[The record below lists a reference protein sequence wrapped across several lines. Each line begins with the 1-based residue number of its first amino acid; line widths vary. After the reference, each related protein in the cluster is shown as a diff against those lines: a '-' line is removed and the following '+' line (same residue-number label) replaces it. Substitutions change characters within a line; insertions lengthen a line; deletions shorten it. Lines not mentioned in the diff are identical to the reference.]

1 MHDIDRAMFEFEQEG
16 YESGGPGETA
26 SEAHETFEAHE
37 SFEAS
42 HEAEALEMELAARLL
57 EVNSEAELEE
67 FLGGLLRSATSAA
80 RSFIASPTGQALGG
94 VLKNAARQVLPQ
106 VGGVLG
112 NAVGGD
118 LGRRLGTAGG
128 RWLGQQFELE
138 GLSAE
143 DREFEVARAF
153 VRTARDAARI
163 AQRTAYLPPQ
173 QAATTAL
180 VTAAQ
185 RSLPGLVP
193 VITGGWLAPGARR
206 SSGRWVR
213 HGNRIVLHGA

>member
-1 MHDIDRAMFEFEQEG
+1 MHDIDRAMFEFEQET
-16 YESGGPGETA
+16 YETGGPGETA
-26 SEAHETFEAHE
+26 GESHETFEYE

-42 HEAEALEMELAARLL
+42 HEAEALEMEYAARLL
-57 EVNSEAELEE
+57 EITNEQELED
-67 FLGGLLRSATSAA
+67 FLGGLLSSATSAA
-80 RSFIASPTGQALGG
+80 RSFISSPTGQALGG

-106 VGGVLG
+106 VGGIVG
-112 NAVGGD
+112 NAIGGD
-118 LGRRLGTAGG
+118 FGRRIGSAGG
-128 RWLGQQFELE
+128 RWLGRQFEYE

-153 VRTARDAARI
+153 VRTARDAAQI

-193 VITGGWLAPGARR
+193 VITGGVVPGPRR
-206 SSGRWVR
+206 TSGRWVR
-213 HGNRIVLHGA
+213 KGNRIVIYGA

>member
-1 MHDIDRAMFEFEQEG
+1 MHDIDRAMFEFEHET
-16 YESGGPGETA
+16 YETGGPGEIA
-26 SEAHETFEAHE
+26 GEAHEAFESYE
-37 SFEAS
+37 TFEAS
-42 HEAEALEMELAARLL
+42 HEAEALEMELAGRLL
-57 EVNSEAELEE
+57 EVSTEAELEE
-67 FLGGLLRSATSAA
+67 FLGGLLRTATSAA
-80 RSFIASPTGQALGG
+80 RSFVSSPTGQALGG

-106 VGGVLG
+106 VGGIVG
-112 NAVGGD
+112 NAIGGD
-118 LGRRLGTAGG
+118 FGRRLGSAGG
-128 RWLGQQFELE
+128 RWLGKQFEYE

-193 VITGGWLAPGARR
+193 VITGGARVTGPRR

-213 HGNRIVLHGA
+213 NGNRIVLYGA